1 MSADP
6 IFMRCRSPH
15 QGHWVVPLISTES
28 LAVTPWLSRGCELS
42 GDTWVITHIPTGH
55 KVRSD
60 VPLTQAQVR
69 SDVPLTQA
77 QALVFLAKLT
87 ALAVDWDSIRPNDPA
102 TAQWRD
108 TVREIENEILQA

>member
-60 VPLTQAQVR
+60 VPLTQAQ
-69 SDVPLTQA
+69 
-77 QALVFLAKLT
+77 ALVFLAKLT